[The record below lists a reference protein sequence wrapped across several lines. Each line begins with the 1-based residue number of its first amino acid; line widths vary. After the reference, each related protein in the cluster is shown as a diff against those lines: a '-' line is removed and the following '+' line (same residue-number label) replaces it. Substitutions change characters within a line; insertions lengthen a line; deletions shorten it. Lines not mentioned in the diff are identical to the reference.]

1 MQIEM
6 YQTNKLNL
14 TEFIRRYSLSMILNN
29 ELIRND
35 SFYFEYYNY
44 EELNAADE
52 ENTTE
57 EIKDELNNYNKYSYT
72 LDEVYNTYYS
82 QDCTMEELLTMD
94 EADALDELQEA
105 IIDYCQ
111 DFFYEWNGE
120 IYQYFIIP
128 EEEVRYWEEYTSYPI
143 LYDDSTDIYL
153 LGITHYGM
161 SWSFFFTDAD
171 RPEYMKIEKYD
182 EILKARA
189 ATAEGG
195 K

>member
-6 YQTNKLNL
+6 YKTDKLNL
-14 TEFIRRYSLSMILNN
+14 NEFIRYYNLSMILNN
-29 ELIRND
+29 EL
-35 SFYFEYYNY
+35 
-44 EELNAADE
+44 
-52 ENTTE
+52 
-57 EIKDELNNYNKYSYT
+57 
-72 LDEVYNTYYS
+72 
-82 QDCTMEELLTMD
+82 
-94 EADALDELQEA
+94 
-105 IIDYCQ
+105 
-111 DFFYEWNGE
+111 EWNGE

-128 EEEVRYWEEYTSYPI
+128 ESEVYYWEKYTSYPI

-171 RPEYMKIEKYD
+171 RPEYMKIKKYD